1 MGEWALSKVRLRASA
16 LVSLGALALAAA
28 APAAAQSFNPFGDL
42 HTAGTTWRNQK
53 PAATPRSQAAP
64 LAASPPA
71 SAFAP
76 SAASPPSLA
85 GPQQQPQFAKFLE
98 GGPRPTISPVGAPTV
113 AFPNS
118 YGAGNVVVD
127 TKGRALYFILSSTQ
141 AIKYPISVGREGF
154 QWSGVQT
161 VSRKV
166 SWPTWRPPAEMRKRQ
181 PNLPEEMTGGVNNP
195 LGAMAI
201 YLGSTL
207 YRIHGTNDTS
217 TIGQAASSG
226 CFRMSNGHVMHL
238 AQRVSVGATVHVLK
252 GLSSSKKYASN

>member
-1 MGEWALSKVRLRASA
+1 MVRLGAFT
-16 LVSLGALALAAA
+16 LVSAALALAAA

-42 HTAGTTWRNQK
+42 HTAGTTWKSQK
-53 PAATPRSQAAP
+53 PAAQPKPQPAPAMLSQP
-64 LAASPPA
+64 G

-85 GPQQQPQFAKFLE
+85 APQQQPQFPKFMQ
-98 GGPRPTISPVGAPTV
+98 GGPRPNISPVAAPTV

-118 YGAGNVVVD
+118 YGAGNVVID
-127 TKGRALYFILSSTQ
+127 TKGRALYYILSSSQ

-166 SWPTWRPPAEMRKRQ
+166 SWPDWRPPAEMRKRQ
-181 PNLPEEMTGGVNNP
+181 PNLPEEMTGGLNNP

-226 CFRMSNGHVMHL
+226 CFRMTNEDVTDL
-238 AQRVSVGATVHVLK
+238 YERVRVGARVVVVR
-252 GLSSSKKYASN
+252 

>member
-1 MGEWALSKVRLRASA
+1 MVR
-16 LVSLGALALAAA
+16 LGALRLVSAGALAMAAA
-28 APAAAQSFNPFGDL
+28 AGPAAAQSFNPFGDL
-42 HTAGTTWRNQK
+42 HTAGTTWKSQK
-53 PAATPRSQAAP
+53 PAAQPKSQSATAV
-64 LAASPPA
+64 LSPPG

-76 SAASPPSLA
+76 SAASPPGLA
-85 GPQQQPQFAKFLE
+85 APQQQPQFPKFMQ
-98 GGPRPTISPVGAPTV
+98 GGPRPNVSPVSAPTV
-113 AFPNS
+113 AFANG
-118 YGAGNVVVD
+118 YGAGNVVID
-127 TKGRALYFILSSTQ
+127 TSGRSLYYILSSTQ

-166 SWPTWRPPAEMRKRQ
+166 SWPDWRPPAEMRKRQ
-181 PNLPEEMTGGVNNP
+181 PNLPEEMTGGINNP

-226 CFRMSNGHVMHL
+226 CFRMTNGHVMHL
-238 AQRVSVGATVHVLK
+238 AQRLSVGATVHVLK
-252 GLSSSKKYASN
+252 GLPGSKKYASG